1 MGLKELKK
9 LFWSK
14 KVFLFDLDGTLYL
27 GNRVIP
33 RAKALLKRL
42 ESQGKQIFY
51 FTNNSSR
58 SVNDYVSKLTKMGF
72 SCRPH
77 QVVMS
82 THTLISELQR
92 DDVRRIFLLG
102 TPAMRKMLSLG
113 GISTAEYSQAQAVVV
128 GFDKTLTYKK
138 FERAA
143 FLIHQGLPFY
153 VTHPDLFCPT
163 DEGPQPDCGAMAAA
177 LSLVTGKKAKKILG
191 KPHPLMIREVMK
203 RVKCRKSE
211 MIIIGDR
218 VATDLML
225 AKQAGIDGI
234 LVLSGDSKREELKKP
249 DFKSFSA
256 VQSVANLL

>member
-1 MGLKELKK
+1 MVLKELKK

-27 GNRVIP
+27 GDRVLP
-33 RAKALLKRL
+33 RARALIQRIESHGKRV
-42 ESQGKQIFY
+42 FY

-58 SVNDYVSKLTKMGF
+58 SVKDYVSKLTKMGF
-72 SCRPH
+72 LCRPH

-82 THTLISELQR
+82 THTLISELHR
-92 DDVRRIFLLG
+92 DGIKRIFLLG
-102 TPAMRKMLSLG
+102 TPAMRKMLTSSGL
-113 GISTAEYSQAQAVVV
+113 STHEHRRAQAVVV

-138 FERAA
+138 LEQAA
-143 FLIHQGLPFY
+143 FLIHQGLPYY

-163 DEGPQPDCGAMAAA
+163 DKGPQPDCGAMAEA
-177 LSLVTGKKAKKILG
+177 LALVTGKKAKKILG
-191 KPHPLMIREVMK
+191 KPHPLMILEVMK

-225 AKQAGIDGI
+225 AKRAGVDGI
-234 LVLSGDSKREELKKP
+234 LVLSGDSKKKELKKP
-249 DFKSFSA
+249 QFKDFSA
-256 VQSVANLL
+256 VSSVADLL